1 MNSFHISFNHFF
13 KPTRKWLVLFAS
25 FFAILLLS
33 GCAETGQMN
42 YQPRFDPL
50 SATTLFANG
59 ASAQPIVPNTVSYS
73 ADNSVNSPINTGLDA
88 NGKPIQGFPEP
99 VTEAL
104 VSQGQQR
111 YNIYCTPCHG
121 PSGKGDGKAVTF
133 GFPKPP
139 SFLSDD
145 IASAPNTDVFNA
157 ITNGFQKMFSYGYRV
172 KPPERWAIIAYI
184 RALQLKNG
192 PVNPQDLTPT
202 DLDQIGKHP

>member
-1 MNSFHISFNHFF
+1 MSLFPVSFIRFF
-13 KPTRKWLVLFAS
+13 KSARAWSVLGAALG
-25 FFAILLLS
+25 AILLLS

-50 SATTLFANG
+50 SATTLFADG
-59 ASAQPIVPNTVSYS
+59 ASARPSVPNTVSYS
-73 ADNSVNSPINTGLDA
+73 ADNSVNSPLNTGLDA

-99 VTEAL
+99 VTQDL
-104 VSQGQQR
+104 VTLGQQR
-111 YNIYCTPCHG
+111 YNIFCTPCHG
-121 PSGKGDGKAVTF
+121 ATGLGDGKAVTF

-139 SFLSDD
+139 SLLSED
-145 IASAPNTDVFNA
+145 IGSSPNIDIFNA

-192 PVNPQDLTPT
+192 AVNPQDLTPA

>member
-1 MNSFHISFNHFF
+1 MSPFHISFKQFF
-13 KPTRKWLVLFAS
+13 KPTHKWLVLCGS
-25 FFAILLLS
+25 FIAILLLS

-50 SATTLFANG
+50 SSTTLFADG
-59 ASAQPIVPNTVSYS
+59 SSARPSVPNTVSYS
-73 ADNSVNSPINTGLDA
+73 ADPSANSPINTGLDA

-99 VTEAL
+99 VTQAL
-104 VSQGQQR
+104 VTQGQER
-111 YNIYCTPCHG
+111 YNIYCAVCHG
-121 PSGKGDGKAVTF
+121 PSGKSDGKAVTF

-139 SFLSDD
+139 SLLSDD
-145 IASAPNTDVFNA
+145 IASAPNIDIFNA

-172 KPPERWAIIAYI
+172 NPPERWAIISYI

-192 PVNPQDLTPT
+192 PVNPQDLTPA